1 MSDEQPSAS
10 SGLSSS
16 STHSRP
22 SMSRKSTD
30 TNMDEELES
39 HPLPDEHKAKVL
51 EKYLV
56 LPDDTNEGGDNQNPS
71 MISST
76 SSHITLEDEYQ
87 APHQME
93 GGAIT
98 EDVYRWAHQKRPRRT
113 KRSESMHL
121 PSTSGIDVPFD
132 KDMLKQPG
140 GFRRSYIVT
149 QAAEQGKRPPRALK
163 SFVEFLML
171 YGHFAGEELDEDE
184 FLEDEEDLEADADG
198 RPSMSSLQAG
208 ESPSE
213 TTRLLQSRQVHG
225 SIPTYRGYKKHQKKG
240 EASVLDAVL
249 MLLKSFVGTGILFLG
264 KAFFN
269 GGLLFST
276 IVLSVLAA
284 VSLWSFLLLV
294 ETNQKLHVGF
304 GEMGGVLYGRYMRNA
319 ILTSIVVSQLGF
331 VAAYTVFVAENT
343 QSLILSMT
351 QCRTHVSA
359 AMLIFI
365 QCLIFLPLSL
375 IRKIAKL
382 SWTALI
388 ADVFILAGIIY
399 LFYYEI
405 GSLME
410 HGLADVQ
417 LFNRQNFPL
426 FIGTAVFTFE
436 GIGLVIPITE
446 SMREPEKF
454 PATITGVMVVVTT
467 LFASSGIFSY
477 AAFGSD
483 IQTVV
488 ITNMPGQS
496 RLVQAIQAFYSIAI
510 LLSMPLQLF
519 PALTILELGL
529 FKRSGKYSFT
539 TKMRKNFFRFGIVV
553 VAMLT
558 AWMGASDLDKF
569 VSLVGSVACVPLCFV
584 YPPLLHYRACATT
597 RRAKILDI
605 ILLVFGVFC
614 VLFAGSQTLQA
625 MFSSSP
631 GTKSPVCTP
640 PEI

>member
-1 MSDEQPSAS
+1 MSGEPSSLSKA
-10 SGLSSS
+10 SSS
-16 STHSRP
+16 SSLPKRP
-22 SMSRKSTD
+22 SVSRTSSE
-30 TNMDEELES
+30 TNGDEDLET
-39 HPLPDEHKAKVL
+39 HPLPDEQKAMVV
-51 EKYLV
+51 EKYLAR
-56 LPDDTNEGGDNQNPS
+56 PEDAIESDQQNPS
-71 MISST
+71 LISAN
-76 SSHITLEDEYQ
+76 SSHISVEDEYQ
-87 APHQME
+87 APHNMV

-132 KDMLKQPG
+132 KDVLKQPG
-140 GFRRSYIVT
+140 GFRRSYILT
-149 QAAEQGKRPPRALK
+149 QAAEQGKPPPRALK

-171 YGHFAGEELDEDE
+171 YGHFAGEELNEDE
-184 FLEDEEDLEADADG
+184 FIDEEDLEAGAEG
-198 RPSMSSLQAG
+198 QPSSSSVQHD
-208 ESPSE
+208 PTE
-213 TTRLLQSRQVHG
+213 TSHLLEGRQVHG
-225 SIPTYRGYKKHQKKG
+225 SIPSYRGYRRHQKKG

-269 GGLLFST
+269 GGILFST
-276 IVLSVLAA
+276 VLLSLIAA

-351 QCRTHVSA
+351 QCRQHVSTG
-359 AMLIFI
+359 MLIFI
-365 QCLIFLPLSL
+365 QALIFLPLSL
-375 IRKIAKL
+375 VRKIAKL
-382 SWTALI
+382 SWTALV
-388 ADVFILAGIIY
+388 ADVFILAGIVY

-405 GSLME
+405 GTLME

-417 LFNRQNFPL
+417 LFNRNNFPL

-454 PATITGVMVVVTT
+454 PMTITGVMIAVTT
-467 LFASSGIFSY
+467 LFASSGFFSY

-496 RLVQAIQAFYSIAI
+496 RFVQAIQAFYSLAI

-553 VAMLT
+553 VAMMT
-558 AWMGASDLDKF
+558 AWMGANDLDKF

-584 YPPLLHYRACATT
+584 YPPLLHFRACATT
-597 RRAKILDI
+597 RRAKMLDMA
-605 ILLVFGVFC
+605 LLVFGVSC
-614 VLFAGSQTLQA
+614 VLFAGSQTLNA
-625 MFSSSP
+625 MLSSSP
-631 GTKSPVCTP
+631 PKHPVCTP
-640 PEI
+640 PDM

>member
-1 MSDEQPSAS
+1 M
-10 SGLSSS
+10 
-16 STHSRP
+16 
-22 SMSRKSTD
+22 D
-30 TNMDEELES
+30 TNLDEELES

-51 EKYLV
+51 EKYLAR
-56 LPDDTNEGGDNQNPS
+56 PDDTTDEGDSQNPS
-71 MISST
+71 MIST
-76 SSHITLEDEYQ
+76 ASSRVTLEDEYQ
-87 APHQME
+87 APHHME

-98 EDVYRWAHQKRPRRT
+98 EDVYRWAHQKRPRRA

-121 PSTSGIDVPFD
+121 PSTSGIEVPFD
-132 KDMLKQPG
+132 KDVLKQPG
-140 GFRRSYIVT
+140 GFRRSYILT
-149 QAAEQGKRPPRALK
+149 QAAEQGKPPPRALK

-171 YGHFAGEELDEDE
+171 YGHFAGEELNEDE
-184 FLEDEEDLEADADG
+184 FLEEEDDLEAGTDG
-198 RPSMSSLQAG
+198 QPSTSGLQEG

-213 TTRLLQSRQVHG
+213 TTRLLQGRQVHG
-225 SIPTYRGYKKHQKKG
+225 SIPSYRGHKKHQKKG

-269 GGLLFST
+269 GGILFST
-276 IVLSVLAA
+276 IVLSVIAA

-343 QSLILSMT
+343 QSLILSVS
-351 QCRTHVSA
+351 QCRTHISTG
-359 AMLIFI
+359 MLIFI

-375 IRKIAKL
+375 IRRIAKL
-382 SWTALI
+382 SWTALV

-405 GSLME
+405 GSLAE

-417 LFNRQNFPL
+417 LFNRHNFPL
-426 FIGTAVFTFE
+426 LIGTAVFTFE

-454 PATITGVMVVVTT
+454 PATITGVMAVVTA

-496 RLVQAIQAFYSIAI
+496 RFVQAIQAFYSVAI

-558 AWMGASDLDKF
+558 AWMGANDLDKF

-584 YPPLLHYRACATT
+584 YPPLLHYRACANT
-597 RRAKILDI
+597 RRAKMLDI
-605 ILLVFGVFC
+605 ALFVFGVSC
-614 VLFAGSQTLQA
+614 VLFAGSQTVQA
-625 MFSSSP
+625 MFSSSSP
-631 GTKSPVCTP
+631 QPPVCTP
-640 PEI
+640 PEM